1 MAVRKNFAE
10 YILTQNFSIMKQ
22 QTSATSE
29 TRTKVMETI
38 DFKGKTIFVGI
49 DVHQKNYQVAKICQ
63 GICLGNVSM
72 NADADGLI
80 THLKK
85 HYPGAYFE
93 CVYECCAWGF
103 NLQRRLTAAG
113 MGCMVVHAADVSTS
127 DKERKRK
134 TDTVDALKL
143 ARNLASGDLKAIHV
157 PEESRQKQR
166 NLIRYRSR
174 LVGDITRSKN
184 RIKSLL
190 KFQGIDVPEQFG
202 SNKHWSRNFLKWIG
216 QQASQDPLLGDTL
229 GMMLEQLQMLRQLLL
244 KTERQLRQLGK
255 ENYDSQIK
263 LITSVPGI
271 GPTTAMLFLL
281 EIGDIKRFKGF
292 DALNDF
298 IGFCPDTNSSGDTDR
313 VRGITKRRHRRLR
326 TALVEAA
333 WVAIRRDPVLMDN
346 YRELTKRMT
355 GNRAIIRI
363 ARKLLRRLRSIM
375 ISGIEY
381 QKGVVKV

>member
-1 MAVRKNFAE
+1 
-10 YILTQNFSIMKQ
+10 MKQ
-22 QTSATSE
+22 QTSASTE
-29 TRTKVMETI
+29 TLTKVKETI
-38 DFKGKTIFVGI
+38 DFTGKTIYVGI

-72 NADADGLI
+72 NANADGLI

-85 HYPGAYFE
+85 YYPGAHFE

-103 NLQRRLTAAG
+103 NLQRKLILAG

-134 TDTVDALKL
+134 TDSVDALKL
-143 ARNLASGDLKAIHV
+143 ARNLASGDLRAIHM
-157 PEESRQKQR
+157 PDEIRQKQR

-190 KFQGIDVPEQFG
+190 KFQGIDIPEQFG
-202 SNKHWSRNFLKWIG
+202 RNKHWSRNFLKWIE
-216 QQASQDPLLGDTL
+216 QQAAQDALLGDTL
-229 GMMLEQLQMLRQLLL
+229 GIMLEQLGLLRQLLL
-244 KTERQLRQLGK
+244 KAERNLRQLGK
-255 ENYDSQIK
+255 DQYASEIR
-263 LITSVPGI
+263 LVTSVPGI

-281 EIGDIKRFKGF
+281 EIGDVNRFKGF

-298 IGFCPDTNSSGDTDR
+298 VGFCPDTSSSGDTERD
-313 VRGITKRRHRRLR
+313 RGITKRSHKRLR
-326 TALVEAA
+326 SALVEAA
-333 WVAIRRDPVLMDN
+333 WIAIRRDPVLMDS
-346 YRELTKRMT
+346 YQELTKRMS

-363 ARKLLRRLRSIM
+363 ARKLLRRLRSVM

-381 QKGVVKV
+381 KKGLVK